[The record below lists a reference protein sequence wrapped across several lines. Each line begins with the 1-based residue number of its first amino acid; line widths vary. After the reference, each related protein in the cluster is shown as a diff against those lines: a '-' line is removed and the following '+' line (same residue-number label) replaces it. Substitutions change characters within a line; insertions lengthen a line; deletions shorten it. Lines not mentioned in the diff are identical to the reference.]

1 MEKFEV
7 EIKKSAV
14 KNLRKFPKA
23 IQDKIQRAILERLTN
38 RPDIADGVHIKK
50 LTEGYRLRVGDYRV
64 FYDIH
69 SKVVTITSIVRRT
82 STTY

>member
-1 MEKFEV
+1 MEKLNV
-7 EIKKSAV
+7 VLKKSAL
-14 KNLRKFPKA
+14 KQLRSFPPSIQPKILDA
-23 IQDKIQRAILERLTN
+23 IGVRLID
-38 RPDIADGVHIKK
+38 RPFIADGKHIKK

-64 FYDIH
+64 FYYIE

>member
-7 EIKKSAV
+7 ELKKSAV
-14 KNLRKFPKA
+14 KQLRKFPRA
-23 IQDKIQRAILERLTN
+23 IQNKIQDSILERLTN
-38 RPDIADGVHIKK
+38 RPDIADGKHIKK

-64 FYDIH
+64 FYDIEL
-69 SKVVTITSIVRRT
+69 KIVTVTSIVRRT